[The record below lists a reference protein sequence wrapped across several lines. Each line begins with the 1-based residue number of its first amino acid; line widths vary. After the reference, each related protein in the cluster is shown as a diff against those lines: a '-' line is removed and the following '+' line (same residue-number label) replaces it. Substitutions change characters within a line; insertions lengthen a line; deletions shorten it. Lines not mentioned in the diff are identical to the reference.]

1 MPFSDFMLT
10 KMKNENTEGESG
22 KMTEVGTTEV
32 LDLPE
37 NLYENGQKSQRV
49 KSKTHGKHVQ
59 QNQKAINESAK
70 KKKKKNK

>member
-49 KSKTHGKHVQ
+49 KSKPMG
-59 QNQKAINESAK
+59 NMF
-70 KKKKKNK
+70 NKTRRQ